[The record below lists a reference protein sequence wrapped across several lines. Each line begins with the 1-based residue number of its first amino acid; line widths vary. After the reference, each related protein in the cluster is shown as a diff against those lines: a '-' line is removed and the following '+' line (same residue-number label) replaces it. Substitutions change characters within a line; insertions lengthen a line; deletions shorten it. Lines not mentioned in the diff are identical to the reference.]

1 MIHTVAPGDTLFGIS
16 RKYSITT
23 DQLLALNNLP
33 AGTALRIGQQL
44 RVAAPPATSS
54 PTNATYTVKPGDT
67 LYGVAARFKISPQA
81 LQTANRLTTASL
93 SVGQVLVI
101 PSASGS
107 INPPI
112 STPVQPPATVNVTG
126 GVTGARSMIRVGVT
140 NFSFPHPTT
149 GAMVN
154 TPNFRAVN
162 AGIAYGGGN
171 SPANLGLDSFMKA
184 GLSNA
189 QAQMLKEVSKH
200 EGCFDAINT
209 WDRAIFSF
217 GFIQL
222 AGAVTGSRLPALM
235 TNIKTKEPNLFNELF
250 RKFGIDVNN
259 NVISVIDDN
268 GNTQTDTNAYMAL
281 QRSRQL
287 CGIWVRA
294 GYHQRVAE
302 LQIEAAAQYYLVPAL
317 TKIRINLAVGGTIIP
332 SVPITDII
340 RSVAGQATL
349 VDITVNQWINTTGT
363 YFKHAIEKV
372 AKNSGLNSLD
382 RVRNIDERAV
392 LQEIV
397 NLASY
402 YAKNPST
409 TEAAFQRPDAC
420 QRVIKRAGS
429 MITSGLS
436 FAK

>member
-1 MIHTVAPGDTLFGIS
+1 MIHTVAPGDTLFSIS

-23 DQLLALNNLP
+23 DQIIQWNNIP
-33 AGTALRIGQQL
+33 AGTGLKIGQQL
-44 RVAAPPATSS
+44 KVAAAPASS
-54 PTNATYTVKPGDT
+54 AGTTYVVKPGDT
-67 LYGVAARFKISPQA
+67 LYGVASKFGISPQA
-81 LQTANRLTTASL
+81 LQTANKLTTNSL
-93 SVGQVLVI
+93 TIGMALVI

-107 INPPI
+107 VKPPVT
-112 STPVQPPATVNVTG
+112 TPVSTPATVNVTG
-126 GVTGARSMIRVGVT
+126 GVSGARSIIKVGVT
-140 NFSFPHPTT
+140 NFSFPHPIT

-154 TPNFRAVN
+154 TPNFRPVN

-209 WDRAIFSF
+209 WDKAIFSF
-217 GFIQL
+217 GFIQI
-222 AGAVTGSRLPALM
+222 AGGVTGSRLPSLM
-235 TNIKTKEPNLFNELF
+235 TNIKTKEPALFSELF
-250 RKFGIDVNN
+250 RKFGIDVNG

-268 GNTQTDTNAYMAL
+268 GNTQTDINAYSAL

-294 GYHQRVAE
+294 GYHQRIAE

-317 TKIRINLAVGGTIIP
+317 TKIKINLAVGGTIVP
-332 SVPITDII
+332 AVPITDII

-349 VDITVNQWINTTGT
+349 IDITVNQWINTTGA
-363 YFKHAIEKV
+363 YFKLAIEKV
-372 AKNSGLNSLD
+372 AKNSGLNTLD
-382 RVRNIDERAV
+382 KIKGIDERAV

-397 NLASY
+397 NIASF
-402 YAKNPST
+402 YATNPST

-420 QRVIKRAGS
+420 TRVVKRAGS